1 MRFLR
6 DWDVMGGA
14 EKERRPPVL
23 PRRPQVDREET
34 PKKGWYLDTKLQAAQ
49 QCSCHQSW
57 YARGAWL
64 QPSSY
69 AVAAF
74 LG

>member
-1 MRFLR
+1 MLPRRPQVSGRKRPRRADQKVGAAPHNFQCSSVITVMRFLR

-34 PKKGWYLDTKLQAAQ
+34 PKKG
-49 QCSCHQSW
+49 
-57 YARGAWL
+57 
-64 QPSSY
+64 
-69 AVAAF
+69 
-74 LG
+74 